1 MAPKRNVT
9 SAVATRVA
17 KKVKVINATL
27 EAINAINKQTTYCE
41 VANKV
46 VEKATRPKIRLSR
59 VRGLAPLLALAP
71 TIISAILAAIPYNK
85 EEE

>member
-9 SAVATRVA
+9 SAVAIRVA
-17 KKVKVINATL
+17 KKVKATNATL
-27 EAINAINKQTTYCE
+27 EAINAINKQTAYRE

-46 VEKATRPKIRLSR
+46 VEKATRLKIRLSR
-59 VRGLAPLLALAP
+59 IRGLAPLLALAP
-71 TIISAILAAIPYNK
+71 TIISATLAAIPYNK

>member
-9 SAVATRVA
+9 SATTTRAA
-17 KKVKVINATL
+17 KKAKATNATL
-27 EAINAINKQTTYCE
+27 EAINTINKQTAYRE

-59 VRGLAPLLALAP
+59 VGRLLPPLP
-71 TIISAILAAIPYNK
+71 
-85 EEE
+85 